1 MTDTEKNEAL
11 WTEFERTHPELTA
24 SLTDKKGNFDRITFR
39 RMATPKFNEWKAG
52 ANGIEYLNGLGQAT
66 NEKGETVSKTTQ
78 LENAIEQANR
88 KENADEAYDSLKNQ
102 NSDEAQK
109 NADEALKTNSDDWEK
124 QQLNKMKFAEYA
136 TNDTFYNNFSTA
148 DQLIQKAKAEG
159 LTKEQ
164 VINALKNTKW
174 SEDKNG
180 NIAKAFEKY
189 YPEPKKE
196 TVPESTNSEPKK
208 ETGSKTDETT
218 NIESTNSNTNNIEE
232 KNSNNNINEDGKF
245 EENKKGLWNWI
256 KSHKG
261 GLRLLG
267 EVIAATAANAINGAN
282 AGFNKTQFTPT
293 AYKTLERAWERNE
306 RIKDTEAE
314 GEAEIRKQRNTF
326 SSAIKSS
333 PTLNKY
339 DNNTKNK
346 LVDLLLSG
354 NTNRSDFEK
363 IIGKT
368 GSEADEDYKS
378 FMALENLNSITESK
392 KNVVELN
399 GKQLDLRK
407 NQAEIISNL
416 ETQKT
421 ELQKQKIEATSLPY
435 EKMVE
440 LIQNY
445 KNIYSGIQAT
455 SKSIGESTGNNFGV
469 SASVSGGIPVV
480 KGGISGNVSHSSGTS
495 ENSSLTTDQLALTGI
510 AEGKDMAAE
519 YANNAKGVIEALNAS
534 IDEAIKEID
543 EQIKAVKEFSVN
555 DGIIKGKG
563 IAQKIIRADGTEINL
578 NPNDNIYVTTKEI
591 TNEKDDGSDVI
602 PLETDDNAIIIQK
615 KLGYCGNAINKNF
628 DYYLNR
634 LRG

>member
-88 KENADEAYDSLKNQ
+88 KENADSAYDSPKNE
-102 NSDEAQK
+102 NTDEAQK
-109 NADEALKTNSDDWEK
+109 NADTALETKSDDWKKE
-124 QQLNKMKFAEYA
+124 QLNKMSFAEYA
-136 TNDTFYNNFSTA
+136 TDNTFYNNFSTA
-148 DQLIQKAKAEG
+148 DQLVQKAKDEG
-159 LTKEQ
+159 LTKQQ
-164 VINALKNTKW
+164 VIDALKNTKW

-189 YPEPKKE
+189 YPEIKEAPKQAVETTSINSKE
-196 TVPESTNSEPKK
+196 ETTNSETSAVP
-208 ETGSKTDETT
+208 ETETKDKTTSSNIDE
-218 NIESTNSNTNNIEE
+218 N
-232 KNSNNNINEDGKF
+232 GKF

-256 KSHKG
+256 KTHKG

-267 EVIAATAANAINGAN
+267 EIIAATAANAINGAN
-282 AGFNKTQFTPT
+282 AGFRGTQFTPT

-306 RIKDTEAE
+306 KIKDTEAE
-314 GEAEIRKQRNTF
+314 GEADIRKQRNTF

-333 PTLNKY
+333 PNLNKY
-339 DNNTKNK
+339 DNETKNK

-363 IIGKT
+363 IIGKS
-368 GSEADEDYKS
+368 GSEADEDYQS
-378 FMALENLNSITESK
+378 FKALGNLNSIVENK
-392 KNVVELN
+392 KGVVELN
-399 GKQLDLRK
+399 GKELDLRK
-407 NQAEIISNL
+407 NQAEIISSL

-421 ELQKQKIEATSLPY
+421 ELQKQKIDVASLPY
-435 EKMVE
+435 DKYVE
-440 LIQNY
+440 LVQNY
-445 KNIYSGIQAT
+445 KNIYSGIQAA
-455 SKSIGESTGNNFGV
+455 SKSIGQTTGTSFGV
-469 SASVSGGIPVV
+469 SANVRGGIPVV
-480 KGGISGNVSHSSGTS
+480 SGGISGNASTTNGTS
-495 ENSSLTTDQLALTGI
+495 ESNSLTTDQLALVGV
-510 AEGKDMAAE
+510 AEGKNMAAE
-519 YANNAKGVIEALNAS
+519 YAKNAKGVIEAFNAS

-543 EQIKAVKEFSVN
+543 EQIKAVKEYSVN

-563 IAQKIIRADGTEINL
+563 IAQKIVRADGTEINL
-578 NPNDNIYVTTKEI
+578 NPNDNIYATTNEI
-591 TNEKDDGSDVI
+591 TNGKDNGSDVI
-602 PLETDDNAIIIQK
+602 PLEADDKAIVIQK
-615 KLGYCGNAINKNF
+615 KLGYCGDAINKNF